1 MSDLDRWMSVV
12 VLGILLLIPSRGWIE
27 RRIRSERARRIVRTG
42 TLLLALAAV
51 AVWLGRL
58 GVYLMA

>member
-1 MSDLDRWMSVV
+1 MSVV

-27 RRIRSERARRIVRTG
+27 RRIRSERARRIVRIG

-58 GVYLMA
+58 GMYLMA

>member
-1 MSDLDRWMSVV
+1 MSDSDEWISVV

-27 RRIRSERARRIVRTG
+27 RRIHSERARRIVRIG

-58 GVYLMA
+58 GMYLMA